1 MVRLKLIEPQQ
12 GYLDVKEGTSFP
24 LTYSVGDVRDLSSK
38 QSTFSKTIVL
48 DGTENNNSLLSF
60 IFDVNTTDGTFN
72 INTLQKVDV
81 IQNGTVIMQ
90 DAYLQLTSVN
100 NLNGALEYNATVFES
115 KLNLFDS
122 LGQKELTDLDFTDFD
137 HALNTTNITSSFAN
151 SQSGY
156 KYILPYTDRTQFSIS
171 ECKPAIYTK
180 EYLDRMFARAGFTYT
195 IPDTVTEQRIFNTL
209 IPYNGD
215 QFKVSSLLIN
225 NNIVRATQATRLN
238 TQTSTSGKLN
248 TRVETT
254 LICGTEVS
262 DPLSIYDPATG
273 EYEAQ
278 LSVPNDNGSY
288 EVVLFA
294 AYTLKFINPFSGT
307 TYLVSDGT
315 GGFLENT
322 ISVGTKKNA
331 GTNNRVQVLKS
342 RLNSGYSIPT
352 GTTQIATITKSF
364 NLYTT
369 GVNINDIITEFYE
382 VLSVQNNC
390 TWREANL
397 KNSDP
402 VNVQTRWELTGIEL
416 VVRPNVNSVGY
427 DYPLVAND
435 FIPKKIKQSDFLK
448 SILTMFNMV
457 AIVDPDDDRNIIFET
472 RDRYYDNG
480 TRKNWTS
487 KLDTSKE
494 QVISFLPE
502 LTNKR
507 YVLTYKED
515 TDTANNVFKQAT
527 NEVYGQLEF
536 TFDSQYVK
544 DKTTKEVIFSP
555 TPIGYSSSIGAYL
568 PFINGY
574 APKNNIRLLY
584 DCGNTNCNTFY
595 IYDYGTTGVSRTS
608 YPLAHHFDNALVPN
622 FDLNFGTCDYYF
634 YQPTSLTNN
643 TIFNLYWRR
652 TFNQLNKGKMLTAYF
667 KLNELDI
674 YNLKLSDTIQIGN
687 ALYNINKIYDYDAN
701 NNEVTK
707 VELITVDDG
716 LSIFINRK
724 GGFADEEY
732 PVFSNTQRASS
743 LFIQEVQL
751 DANIIDSDSAI
762 VKGRGNVV
770 SGDNVMVIGN
780 GNVVNG
786 SNTSVQGDSN
796 IVAADGVQVLAND
809 TTASDE
815 TTTLPYTEYVAIL
828 TQSGTNAP
836 EATVLYNN
844 LGVDVS
850 YTRVIAGTYTI
861 TLSDSI
867 ATFDKTFI
875 DITRPTYD
883 IDYSCIVL
891 WLTTSTF
898 ELTTYDVSALS
909 DGVLNND
916 TYITIRIY
924 N

>member
-1 MVRLKLIEPQQ
+1 
-12 GYLDVKEGTSFP
+12 
-24 LTYSVGDVRDLSSK
+24 
-38 QSTFSKTIVL
+38 
-48 DGTENNNSLLSF
+48 
-60 IFDVNTTDGTFN
+60 
-72 INTLQKVDV
+72 
-81 IQNGTVIMQ
+81 
-90 DAYLQLTSVN
+90 
-100 NLNGALEYNATVFES
+100 
-115 KLNLFDS
+115 
-122 LGQKELTDLDFTDFD
+122 
-137 HALNTTNITSSFAN
+137 
-151 SQSGY
+151 
-156 KYILPYTDRTQFSIS
+156 
-171 ECKPAIYTK
+171 
-180 EYLDRMFARAGFTYT
+180 
-195 IPDTVTEQRIFNTL
+195 
-209 IPYNGD
+209 
-215 QFKVSSLLIN
+215 
-225 NNIVRATQATRLN
+225 
-238 TQTSTSGKLN
+238 
-248 TRVETT
+248 
-254 LICGTEVS
+254 
-262 DPLSIYDPATG
+262 
-273 EYEAQ
+273 
-278 LSVPNDNGSY
+278 
-288 EVVLFA
+288 
-294 AYTLKFINPFSGT
+294 
-307 TYLVSDGT
+307 
-315 GGFLENT
+315 
-322 ISVGTKKNA
+322 
-331 GTNNRVQVLKS
+331 
-342 RLNSGYSIPT
+342 
-352 GTTQIATITKSF
+352 
-364 NLYTT
+364 
-369 GVNINDIITEFYE
+369 

-397 KNSDP
+397 KSGAI
-402 VNVQTRWELTGIEL
+402 VNIDTRWELTGIEL

-875 DITRPTYD
+875 ELQDQLMIL
-883 IDYSCIVL
+883 DYSCIVL

-898 ELTTYDVSALS
+898 ELTTYDVSAL
-909 DGVLNND
+909 
-916 TYITIRIY
+916 TMEY
-924 N
+924 